1 MTIAIA
7 IIIAAIGI
15 GYTMSRMSKIRKE
28 MPELAETAK
37 KPPRVSKRQ
46 KRLEQIRAAEPEY
59 IPPSIDDLV
68 AEEIAE
74 IGIDRIPGA
83 EGLAPAV
90 LLRVFRRDT
99 PDTDRCLPERRR
111 FVVAND
117 ISPSEVDIEDVRL
130 VCEDHPPIVPE
141 RGLDADHEEE
151 RDADHGEERDA
162 DHGEERDADHEE
174 ERDAD
179 HGEERDA
186 DHEEER
192 DADHEEERDR
202 SED

>member
-1 MTIAIA
+1 MRIAIA

-15 GYTMSRMSKIRKE
+15 GYAMSRMSKIRKE

-68 AEEIAE
+68 AEDIAE

-151 RDADHGEERDA
+151 RDADH
-162 DHGEERDADHEE
+162 EE
-174 ERDAD
+174 EP
-179 HGEERDA
+179 
-186 DHEEER
+186 
-192 DADHEEERDR
+192 DR